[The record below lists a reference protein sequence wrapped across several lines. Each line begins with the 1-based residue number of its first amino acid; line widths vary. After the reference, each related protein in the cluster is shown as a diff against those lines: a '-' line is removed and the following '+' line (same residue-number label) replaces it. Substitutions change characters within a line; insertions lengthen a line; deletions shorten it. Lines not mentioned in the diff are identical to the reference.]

1 MNLLPPARTAA
12 VLITAGLLLGTATP
26 AWAHVH
32 VQADRAVAPGA
43 ADVRMTFHVPNEKAS
58 ARTVG
63 VRIEVPEGVRGVR
76 AEPVAGWVVEPAA
89 VGDADRTVGWSGGAI
104 GGENEAEFVVHIDR
118 LPTGVPELAFVARQE
133 YHDGEVVTWGQE
145 TVEGQPEPE
154 HPAPVLSL
162 TGASAARPRRMPGP
176 ARTTRGRRP
185 SSAARCCS
193 WRPRGFRWHV
203 PRYDAAAPHRAEAAV
218 GAPPTS
224 LVRRRCGPPD

>member
-1 MNLLPPARTAA
+1 MNFLPPARTAA

-32 VQADRAVAPGA
+32 VHADRAVAPGA

-89 VGDADRTVGWSGGAI
+89 VGGADRTVGWSGGAI
-104 GGENEAEFVVHIDR
+104 GGEDEAEFVVHIDR

-133 YHDGEVVTWGQE
+133 YDDGEVVTWGQE

-162 TGASAARPRRMPGP
+162 TGASAAEATTHAGTGP
-176 ARTTRGRRP
+176 DAAWKAAVVCGALLLLAAAGVPVAR
-185 SSAARCCS
+185 SAAR
-193 WRPRGFRWHV
+193 RRG
-203 PRYDAAAPHRAEAAV
+203 AATR
-218 GAPPTS
+218 
-224 LVRRRCGPPD
+224 